1 MSTTDAPVPE
11 SPWPSAPPGSP
22 GLKMGFPGAHEMVLP
37 ARRFSHRA
45 MIVLLGA
52 GLGVLTLTL
61 VVVALLAT
69 PGPAPYCKPLKCQGP
84 PVRPPHGGVTGQSVH
99 GPALENGTLYT
110 NSQGFSLRY
119 FPQPRVQT
127 NSYGIGLTYYFN
139 GGTAYLIVEGGP
151 AKGTSPESAVADY
164 INQYFPNAQP
174 VYQLPDPLIGYHPAF
189 GEAFDVQPAS
199 TSGSTQTIRLIV
211 CAAAY
216 NGFGILVIA
225 DGNLLPTVTS
235 KSNIFNG
242 HPSPANLILA
252 YFYGTDSLM
261 DSITFPGGG

>member
-1 MSTTDAPVPE
+1 
-11 SPWPSAPPGSP
+11 
-22 GLKMGFPGAHEMVLP
+22 MGFPGAHEMASP

-45 MIVLLGA
+45 MIILLGT

-69 PGPAPYCKPLKCQGP
+69 PGPAPYCNPLKCQGP
-84 PVRPPHGGVTGQSVH
+84 PVGPHKGGVNGQSGH
-99 GPALENGTLYT
+99 GPAVESGILYT
-110 NSQGFSLRY
+110 NPQGFSLRY
-119 FPQPRVQT
+119 FPQPTVQT

-139 GGTAYLIVEGGP
+139 NGTAYLIVLGGP
-151 AKGTSPESAVADY
+151 TNGTSPESAVADY
-164 INQYFPNAQP
+164 INQYFPSAEP
-174 VYQLPDPLIGYHPAF
+174 VYQLPDPLIGYRPAF

-199 TSGSTQTIRLIV
+199 SDGSTQTIRLIV
-211 CAAAY
+211 SATAY
-216 NGFGILVIA
+216 NGFGIIVVA

-235 KSNIFNG
+235 KSTYFNG
-242 HPSPANLILA
+242 HPSPANLWLA